1 MPGDMRLWIAAGLM
15 VAPGV
20 ARADEIVV
28 LGGSAELARGLEAR
42 GHRVALAERL
52 DGHADPGGRAAAVRA
67 DAARGREALFGR
79 ADFGGA
85 VSSLE
90 RAAVAIPAAGLEHF
104 DAAELARLHL
114 DLGLARLGAG
124 ADTAADADLAW
135 ALRLDPALALDPAV
149 HGPPVRRAVDRL
161 RAEAL
166 AAPRVTLAVRTE
178 PAGAR
183 VPIAAQVVGA
193 GHVDHLVAMGPHY
206 VLATKDGRRPASTRV
221 LAGSS
226 GAEVSRVLR
235 PAPPAADVE
244 AALRA
249 GDLERAA
256 RSLPAARHVDAAVA
270 IRRARGQW
278 SALLVRPGVAERRL
292 DAPSEAALAQ
302 RLADALGPTDLRAGG
317 GRTGEGAPAWVW
329 VGSAAIVVAAGI
341 VEAAL
346 LVRSPGDDGRVLVG
360 EIE

>member
-42 GHRVALAERL
+42 GHRVARAERL
-52 DGHADPGGRAAAVRA
+52 DGDAVPGDRAAAVRA

-90 RAAVAIPAAGLEHF
+90 RAAVALPAAGLEHF
-104 DAAELARLHL
+104 DATELARLHL
-114 DLGLARLGAG
+114 DLGLAHLGAG
-124 ADTAADADLAW
+124 AETAADGDLAW

-149 HGPPVRRAVDRL
+149 HGPPVRRAVERL

-166 AAPRVTLAVRTE
+166 AAPRVSLAVRTE

-183 VPIAAQVVGA
+183 VTIDAQVVGA
-193 GHVDHLVAMGPHY
+193 SPVDHAVAVGPHY
-206 VLATKDGRRPASTRV
+206 VLATQDGRRPASARV
-221 LAGSS
+221 LAGPS
-226 GAEVSRVLR
+226 GAQVSLVLR
-235 PAPPAADVE
+235 AAPPAADVE

-256 RSLPAARHVDAAVA
+256 RRLPAARRVDAAVA
-270 IRRARGQW
+270 VRRAPGRW

-292 DAPSEAALAQ
+292 DAPSEAALVE
-302 RLADALGPTDLRAGG
+302 RLADALGPTEQRAGG
-317 GRTGEGAPAWVW
+317 ARPGEGAPAWVW

-341 VEAAL
+341 VAAAL
-346 LVRSPGDDGRVLVG
+346 LVRSSNEDGRVLAG